1 MVPEETHRDHRSP
14 TDRDRSLPVQLQAG
28 EQTESRQR
36 RRSTP
41 GPEWIPDEIKAG
53 QTLGPHSF
61 ACPRWFVADARGP
74 LQNEDTSL
82 ALRGVFAAVAARR
95 PHQCRGGLPSTRFTR
110 VSCLLTAVAAV
121 SRAQTDCS
129 VGACYPPVTDLLLG
143 RGHQLHASSTC
154 GLAGSEIYC
163 TPYQQIRMKCCP
175 CDSQNP
181 DGPLAHTIKEVL
193 SSAKPDRWWQSRK
206 ELSPVTLQ
214 FDPQNLFQ
222 LDHLVLNFKG
232 PRPSSLVIER
242 TLDNGETW
250 EPALYMSTDC
260 PRSFPGVPTSQPRA
274 LDETYCEALP
284 PVGASPY
291 QDQTVQFSP
300 LQLYSGV
307 ALPNSRKIGE
317 VSGLTGLRVR
327 LTQLGDVPRP
337 PGRALSRFYAVRDM
351 RVMGS
356 CMCHGHA
363 NRCLPRAHGDPSNSL
378 QADCPDKSGPYP
390 GNLVLGAEAS
400 HRCDC
405 QHNTA
410 GPNCERCADLYQ
422 DKPWRPAEEN
432 DPHVCQRCECNNHAQ
447 RCHFEPQLYEASGR
461 VSGGVCDECM
471 HHTTGPKCDRCAPG
485 YQPNPRSQM
494 DRPDA
499 CIRCFCNADG
509 SVNGGRCDD
518 DTGTC
523 QCKLNVEGARCD
535 RCKKGFHSLSPSN
548 PLGCS
553 KCQCSSAGSL
563 SDACDPTTGQCRCQP
578 HFHGLT
584 CDVCSDGYWRAFQSG
599 GCEPCR
605 CDASKSLGDSCNML
619 TGQCECKPGF
629 GGRRCTECPDN
640 SYGDPLI
647 GCKPCLCSREGTL
660 PEVCNKQTGACLC
673 RPGVAGTRCDSCKPG
688 HCDSFPDCVSC
699 PLCYFDLDGQRRT
712 LSSDLQKLSQRIP
725 APSGDL
731 GKFEPRIR
739 DLEVALKQIK
749 DSISFPPEIAGQI
762 DKALAELDQLRDRA
776 DEADENLSPLQ
787 KTPGLTAEL
796 DRLQALLDALTLE
809 HKKKKDA
816 ASNAVDPKSEAL
828 LAAIKKAYEDSRES
842 AGKVEDTEDTVR
854 ESAGLREDA
863 LNRQKQVQPANTR
876 DLGKLNTSM
885 ANQPDLTRAAKQVCG
900 STHAGPCTPLSCT
913 DRDLCPPEGAPLC
926 EAGTCE
932 GALPLSKRAD
942 ADVKVV
948 TDRLDKLS
956 NKITEAAEKFQDT
969 QEKTNLV
976 RQTAEKL
983 SDKVKKTREDLDEE
997 LKDTRNV
1004 LQQLKDLLSGPTPNL
1019 TQIQDISD
1027 KILKVKLP
1035 LSLDALNRKLE
1046 ELKNLAGKLPD
1057 SSDVL
1062 NKAKPQLDAA
1072 RKLLEEAQKA
1082 RDAAVNNDV
1091 DKLVKEFG
1099 AAENVFSD
1107 LEEKLQDSMDLMDVL
1122 NKTLTEAEAE
1132 LSPAEK
1138 ALEDA
1143 STLVKPLQPQV
1154 EDLEDTLQN
1163 GGQLLKDAQDDAGAA
1178 KDMAAAADE
1187 DMKRLQDKLRELRDI
1202 TDKGPTPGGGTPG
1215 DRLAKLRQDAVDL
1228 TNTTG
1233 SMADAL
1239 KGKADSI
1246 RQLQDEVS
1254 QKSVKLDGLEEKL
1267 KDLLAALRK
1276 KAEDLSTCQR

>member
-1 MVPEETHRDHRSP
+1 MR
-14 TDRDRSLPVQLQAG
+14 L
-28 EQTESRQR
+28 
-36 RRSTP
+36 
-41 GPEWIPDEIKAG
+41 
-53 QTLGPHSF
+53 F
-61 ACPRWFVADARGP
+61 
-74 LQNEDTSL
+74 
-82 ALRGVFAAVAARR
+82 
-95 PHQCRGGLPSTRFTR
+95 
-110 VSCLLTAVAAV
+110 LLLSAMAAV

-129 VGACYPPVTDLLLG
+129 VGACYPPVTDLLLS
-143 RGHQLHASSTC
+143 RGHQLHATSTC
-154 GLAGSEIYC
+154 GLSGSEIYC
-163 TPYQQIRMKCCP
+163 TPYEQIRMKCCP
-175 CDSQNP
+175 CDSRNP

-222 LDHLVLNFKG
+222 LNNLVLNFKG

-242 TLDNGETW
+242 TLDKGQTW
-250 EPALYMSTDC
+250 EPALYLSTDC
-260 PRSFPGVPTSQPRA
+260 QENFPGVPTVQPRT
-274 LDETYCEALP
+274 LEQTYCQTLP
-284 PVGASPY
+284 PMGASPY

-300 LQLYSGV
+300 LQVYSAV

-337 PGRALSRFYAVRDM
+337 PGRALSRFYALRDM

-363 NRCLPRAHGDPSNSL
+363 NRCLPQAGAAPLTDSL
-378 QADCPDKSGPYP
+378 QADCPDRDGLYP

-422 DKPWRPAEEN
+422 DKPWRAAEEN
-432 DPHVCQRCECNNHAQ
+432 EPHVCQRCQCNNHAQ
-447 RCHFEPQLYEASGR
+447 RCHFDAQLYEASGR

-471 HHTTGPKCDRCAPG
+471 HHTTGARCDQCAPG

-553 KCQCSSAGSL
+553 KCQCSSSGSL
-563 SDACDPTTGQCRCQP
+563 SDVCDPATGQCRCQP

-584 CDVCSDGYWRAFQSG
+584 CDVCANGYWRAFQSG

-605 CDASKSLGDSCNML
+605 CDASRSLGDSCNML

-640 SYGDPLI
+640 SYGEPLI
-647 GCKPCLCSREGTL
+647 GCKPCLCNKEGTL

-673 RPGVAGTRCDSCKPG
+673 RPGVAGTRCDSCRPG
-688 HCDSFPDCVSC
+688 HCDSFPDCMSC
-699 PLCYFDLDGQRRT
+699 PLCYFDLDGQRRS
-712 LSSDLQKLSQRIP
+712 LSADLQKLSQQIP
-725 APSGDL
+725 TTSPGDL

-739 DLEVALKQIK
+739 DLEEALKQLK
-749 DSISFPPEIAGQI
+749 DSLSFPPAVAQQI
-762 DKALAELDQLRDRA
+762 DKALTELDQLRDRA
-776 DEADENLSPLQ
+776 DEADKNLSPLQ

-796 DRLQALLDALTLE
+796 DRLQALLDGLTLLYNN
-809 HKKKKDA
+809 KKDGHT
-816 ASNAVDPKSEAL
+816 NTVDPNSDAL
-828 LAAIKKAYEDSRES
+828 LAAIRKAYDES
-842 AGKVEDTEDTVR
+842 KASAAKVEDTKDTVR
-854 ESAGLREDA
+854 QSEALREDA
-863 LNRQKQVQPANTR
+863 VDRQKQVQPANTR
-876 DLGKLNTSM
+876 ELSKLSTSM
-885 ANQPDLTRAAKQVCG
+885 ANQPDLTAAAKQVCG
-900 STHAGPCTPLSCT
+900 STGAGPCTPLSCPDT
-913 DRDLCPPEGAPLC
+913 DLCPPEGAPLC
-926 EAGTCE
+926 EAGKCQ

-942 ADVKVV
+942 ADVREV

-956 NKITEAAEKFQDT
+956 SKITEAAEKFQDA
-969 QEKTNLV
+969 QEKTNQV

-983 SDKVKKTREDLDEE
+983 SDKVKQTREELDGE
-997 LKDTRNV
+997 LKDTGDV
-1004 LQQLKDLLSGPTPNL
+1004 LKQLKDLLSGPAPNL

-1035 LSLDALNRKLE
+1035 LSMDALNRKVA
-1046 ELKNLAGKLPD
+1046 ELKNLAAKLPD
-1057 SSDVL
+1057 SSEVL
-1062 NKAKPQLDAA
+1062 NKATPQLEAA
-1072 RKLLEEAQKA
+1072 RKLLQEAEEA
-1082 RDAAVNNDV
+1082 RDTAVNNNV
-1091 DKLVKEFG
+1091 TKLVREFDNT
-1099 AAENVFSD
+1099 ENVLSD
-1107 LEEKLQDSMDLMDVL
+1107 LEEKLQDSMDQMDGL
-1122 NKTLTEAEAE
+1122 KKTLTEAEAQ

-1138 ALEDA
+1138 ALDDA
-1143 STLVKPLQPQV
+1143 STVLTPLQPQV
-1154 EDLEDTLQN
+1154 EELEDRLQN
-1163 GGQLLKDAQDDAGAA
+1163 GDQLLQDAQDDAQLA
-1178 KDMAAAADE
+1178 KDMATAADQ
-1187 DMKRLQDKLRELRDI
+1187 DMKVLEDKVRELKDL
-1202 TDKGPTPGGGTPG
+1202 TDKGTTPDGGTPE

-1228 TNTTG
+1228 TNTTDT
-1233 SMADAL
+1233 MADAL

-1246 RQLQDEVS
+1246 RQLQDEVV
-1254 QKSVKLDGLEEKL
+1254 QKAAQLDGLEEKL
-1267 KDLLAALRK
+1267 QDLLATLRK
-1276 KAEDLSTCQR
+1276 KAEDLSTCSR